1 MVPIATKTTSSE
13 SLTNGENIPLGE
25 YLFLRICQANPRLKS
40 IFGIPG
46 DFNLNLL
53 EHLYSKSVAE
63 DKQIRFINLC
73 NELNASYTADGYA
86 KVINGL
92 AVLITTYGVG
102 ELSAINGV
110 SGAFAEFAP
119 VLHIVGTTSSKQM
132 EFAETSSGGNVVNIH
147 HLVQNKNP
155 LCAPDHNVY
164 KKLVNDVSMIQESLT
179 SQGIE
184 DGTNLEKIDKVLRV
198 ILAESRPGYLYIPSD
213 IPDMMVPSSRLL
225 EPLEKEEVLDRE
237 LLSTITKKILSKL
250 YNSKRPA
257 ILGDALIARFGLQ
270 KQFEEFVAKLPAS
283 FVRLFS
289 TNMSRY
295 LDETLPNFVGTYY
308 GALTSSTDVRADLE
322 LNTDLLITFGY
333 MNAETNT
340 GVYTLSY
347 KYIDDYVEIHPDY
360 VFIDG
365 EYYVTKN
372 YKTGERKFS
381 MEHLVQEL
389 RLAYDA
395 SRFVHN
401 SISINNISFKS
412 SPTKQYTK
420 QRESGRI
427 QQTKLVDYF
436 NKNLQENDIL
446 IVETCTFLFSVPDL
460 HFPKGVSFFSQNFY
474 GSIGYALPATLG
486 ACVAEHDLGTNR
498 RIILVEGD
506 GLAQM
511 TVQELSTFLRYDIV
525 PPKIF
530 LINNEGYTVER
541 VIKGPTRSYNDI
553 QDCWQWTKLFEIF
566 GDVNHEKH
574 SSTILKTDFDLD
586 KFNMSN
592 DSKIQFIEL
601 SMDKLDTPERLQ
613 QIATRKLAGPL
624 TKASDKLTQISS

>member
-179 SQGIE
+179 SQGRE

-401 SISINNISFKS
+401 SNSINNISFKS

-436 NKNLQENDIL
+436 NKNLQQNDIL

-553 QDCWQWTKLFEIF
+553 QDCWQWTKLLEIF

>member
-1 MVPIATKTTSSE
+1 MVPIATNTGSSE

-53 EHLYSKSVAE
+53 EHLYTKSVAE
-63 DKQIRFINLC
+63 DKKVRFINLC
-73 NELNASYTADGYA
+73 NELNASYTVDGYA
-86 KVINGL
+86 KVIDGL

-132 EFAETSSGGNVVNIH
+132 EFAESSSGGNVVNIH

-164 KKLVNDVSMIQESLT
+164 KKLVNDVSMVQESLT
-179 SQGIE
+179 KEGIE

-198 ILAESRPGYLYIPSD
+198 ILVESRPGYLYIPSD
-213 IPDMMVPSSRLL
+213 IPDMMVPSSRLS
-225 EPLEKEEVLDRE
+225 EPLEKEAVVDQE
-237 LLSTITKKILSKL
+237 LLSTITKKILSKF

-257 ILGDALIARFGLQ
+257 VLGDTLITRFGLQ
-270 KQFEEFVAKLPAS
+270 KEFEEFVAELPAN

-308 GALTSSTDVRADLE
+308 GALTSNADVRADLE
-322 LNTDLLITFGY
+322 LNTDFLITFGY
-333 MNAETNT
+333 MNVETNT
-340 GVYTLSY
+340 GVYTQNY

-360 VFIDG
+360 ILIDG
-365 EYYVTKN
+365 EYIVTKN

-381 MEHLVQEL
+381 MGHLVQEL
-389 RLAYDA
+389 WLTLDS

-401 SISINNISFKS
+401 SKTINNISFKS
-412 SPTKQYTK
+412 SPTKQHTK
-420 QRESGRI
+420 KSKSGRI
-427 QQTKLVDYF
+427 SQTKLVDYF
-436 NKNLQENDIL
+436 NESLQENDIL
-446 IVETCTFLFSVPDL
+446 IVETCTFMFSVPDL
-460 HFPKGVSFFSQNFY
+460 HFPKGVSFYSQNFY

-486 ACVAEHDLGTNR
+486 ASVAEYDLGTNR

-574 SSTILKTDFDLD
+574 SSIILKTDSDLD
-586 KFNMSN
+586 EFSMSD

-601 SMDKLDTPERLQ
+601 SMDKLDSPERLH
-613 QIATRKLAGPL
+613 QIATRKFASPL
-624 TKASDKLTQISS
+624 TRA